1 MLVFVRGRLVLVVWQ
16 ALQQLQLLIMA
27 EPLLVASLTN
37 LSSATVDQ
45 LSALPESVKWLEVRA
60 DLVGELEAEWLRT
73 RFRGQLLYALRSQ
86 CQGGASSESIERR
99 HQLLKKAARTYDFVE
114 IQANTDLIPSVLD
127 EIPNN
132 KQLLSWYGAGET
144 TSELE
149 DGFARLSSVS
159 AQLYKLVTSP
169 ATIPAEL
176 NSLCF
181 LKKLGRSDTVV
192 YSEGPLGFWSRIV
205 GLQLGSPAVFGLV
218 HEDAGNSDQPGIKK
232 LIEDYGLP
240 TARPA
245 QELFAIIGDPIFHS
259 LSPRLHNYAYRENDY
274 PALFVPMRVESF
286 EKFWREVVLSQRLDL
301 IGLPLN
307 GLTVASPHK
316 EAARSIATN
325 ATATS
330 MLADAS
336 NILVRNNG
344 WWNADTT
351 DPDIVYFAGRE
362 RRVNLRHKRAAVIGC
377 GGAGRAIAAA
387 LMKSGAHVTL
397 INRGRARGDYA
408 AKLLGLSY
416 IPLAKF
422 SAENYDIVV
431 NATPVGRDEPVAPFA
446 LENLNDEA
454 IIIDLV
460 YGAKPTPLVQ
470 HSRAREQLVI
480 DGRDVLLT
488 QVRRQFEMMTGN
500 KMSIAHGLV
509 ASQKVASHGLR

>member
-1 MLVFVRGRLVLVVWQ
+1 
-16 ALQQLQLLIMA
+16 MA

-60 DLVGELEAEWLRT
+60 DLVGELEVEWLRT

-114 IQANTDLIPSVLD
+114 IQANTDLIPGVLD

-132 KQLLSWYGAGET
+132 KQLVSWYGKGET

-169 ATIPAEL
+169 ATIAAEL
-176 NSLCF
+176 NTVCF

-218 HEDAGNSDQPGIKK
+218 HEDARNSRQPGIKK

-240 TARPA
+240 AARPA
-245 QELFAIIGDPIFHS
+245 KELFAIIGDPIFHS

-274 PALFVPMRVESF
+274 PALFVPMHVESF
-286 EKFWREVVLSQRLDL
+286 EEFWREVVLSQRLNL

-316 EAARSIATN
+316 EAARLIATT

-330 MLADAS
+330 MFADSS
-336 NILVRNNG
+336 NILVRKNG
-344 WWNADTT
+344 GWKADTT
-351 DPDIVYFAGRE
+351 DPDIVYSVQE
-362 RRVNLRHKRAAVIGC
+362 RSVKVRDKRAAVIGC

-387 LMKSGAHVTL
+387 LMKSGAAVTL

-446 LENLNDEA
+446 LESLNDEA

-470 HSRAREQLVI
+470 HSRAREQVVI

-509 ASQKVASHGLR
+509 AAQKVASHGLR